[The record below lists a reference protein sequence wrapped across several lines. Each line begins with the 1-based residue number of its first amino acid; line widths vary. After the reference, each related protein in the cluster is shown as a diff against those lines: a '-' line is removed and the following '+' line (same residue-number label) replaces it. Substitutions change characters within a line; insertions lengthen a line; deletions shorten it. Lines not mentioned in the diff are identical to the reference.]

1 MNFKVDTGDAPPKK
15 QAARRIPFAAR
26 QEIAKQLKEME
37 KNNVIK
43 PSESPGASPVVLVRK
58 RDGILRFCVDY
69 RAPNSMTKPDAFLLL
84 SINDLL
90 DQLGKSKYFTT
101 LDLKSGYWQILKS
114 MLTAKKKLLLLP
126 IRDYLNSES
135 CHLGL

>member
-101 LDLKSGYWQILKS
+101 LD
-114 MLTAKKKLLLLP
+114 
-126 IRDYLNSES
+126 
-135 CHLGL
+135 